1 MITFVVNLPQR
12 IVMNIT
18 TSQLQA
24 IRILLSKENKETIAE
39 QADKSTRTIEAVLQ
53 GDRTNDDV
61 EKLCLKIA
69 KENWT
74 KLGAVFS
81 KIESKNLNESLLIE
95 EFQKLK
101 ASQVTSGEEYNR
113 FMDVYLDLVH
123 VKFESEDEL
132 WEHLSN
138 IHPDIIGRAYWCINL
153 FSRLLGISEERAVA
167 FYNSK
172 I

>member
-1 MITFVVNLPQR
+1 
-12 IVMNIT
+12 MNIT
-18 TSQLQA
+18 TAQLQE
-24 IRILLSKENKETIAE
+24 IRILLSKDNKKTIAKT
-39 QADKSTRTIEAVLQ
+39 AGKSIRTIEAVLQ
-53 GDRTNDDV
+53 GDRTNDEI
-61 EKLCLKIA
+61 EKLCVKIA

-74 KLGAVFS
+74 KLGATFS
-81 KIESKNLNESLLIE
+81 KIESKNLNETLSIE

-101 ASQVTSGEEYNR
+101 ENQVTSGEEYNR

-123 VKFESEDEL
+123 VKFQSEDEL

-153 FSRLLGISEERAVA
+153 FIRLLGISEERAVTY
-167 FYNSK
+167 YNSK